1 MSKYRIP
8 RKKSKY
14 YLPKE
19 EYLTAVHYSLRYPSL
34 LAEYNAIADTSGTI
48 RYDQERVQTSGS
60 FDSTESAGIRLAE
73 IKTKLN
79 IIDTAIK
86 ETSKE
91 FGEYLRM
98 GVCYGFTFEQLKGKG
113 MPCEH
118 AKYYR
123 MRREYLYKLA
133 KKI

>member
-8 RKKSKY
+8 DKKSKY

-19 EYLTAVHYSLRYPSL
+19 EYLTAIHYSLRYPSL
-34 LAEYNAIADTSGTI
+34 LAEYNVLADTAGTL
-48 RYDQERVQTSGS
+48 RYDREKVQTSGS
-60 FDSTESAGIRLAE
+60 YDSTEETGIKLAE
-73 IKTKLN
+73 IRTKLD
-79 IIDTAIK
+79 IIDGTIEEVSRELDK
-86 ETSKE
+86 
-91 FGEYLRM
+91 YLRL
-98 GVCYGFTFEQLKGKG
+98 GVCYGFTFEQLKGNG

-133 KKI
+133 QKI